1 MRIGLN
7 QQIQFP
13 EITHGRIYSDKY
25 NVYCDSAKITIN
37 GEQNERMLELKSV
50 TITMSEIDIEV
61 FPNKIVDLHDNVKLE
76 LKCFLGIDTYLI
88 LEKPDRCQLAK
99 IRSLTVNQVQL
110 THKGKREPYLIN
122 EEHKIILRKIDKQLS
137 EECDL
142 IYFTTD
148 YPELMIVP
156 DSQENIVKLLEMS
169 THADSINVDLELRIS
184 EEFLH
189 FQMEKMMQS
198 TVHEVQQHL

>member
-1 MRIGLN
+1 M
-7 QQIQFP
+7 
-13 EITHGRIYSDKY
+13 
-25 NVYCDSAKITIN
+25 
-37 GEQNERMLELKSV
+37 
-50 TITMSEIDIEV
+50 
-61 FPNKIVDLHDNVKLE
+61 
-76 LKCFLGIDTYLI
+76 GIDTYLI
-88 LEKPDRCQLAK
+88 LEKPDWCQLAK

-169 THADSINVDLELRIS
+169 THADSINVDLELWIS

-189 FQMEKMMQS
+189 FQMEKMIQS
-198 TVHEVQQHL
+198 TVHEVQQHLCTLRTNSLRQLEPYSPKCID